1 MVDGRLNKAE
11 GAVGSGVGA
20 PLSAENLREL
30 GEAKRRAK
38 KVRRAAAVAAFSGW
52 SMAVFAALSLMF
64 AILSDWTAWAV
75 GIGLAVIAWN
85 ELRGAGMLRRI
96 EPRGARVL
104 GWNQVALGF
113 LIVGYA
119 GWSLYSAARGNGVS
133 AMLSGGG
140 GSGGGG
146 MAGMIGD
153 PQMEQMV
160 KELATTLTCVVY
172 GSVAVVGVVVPGL
185 TAIYYFT
192 REAIVR
198 RMIAGTPAWAVE
210 AMRAAA

>member
-1 MVDGRLNKAE
+1 MMDGRTNQAG
-11 GAVGSGVGA
+11 GATGGGVAA

-30 GEAKRRAK
+30 GEARRRAK

-52 SMAVFAALSLMF
+52 SMAVFAGLSLLF
-64 AILSDWTAWAV
+64 AFLSDWTAWAV

-113 LIVGYA
+113 LIVAYA

-133 AMLSGGG
+133 ALLSAGAGG
-140 GSGGGG
+140 GSGG

-160 KELATTLTCVVY
+160 RELTTTLTYVVY
-172 GSVAVVGVVVPGL
+172 GSVAVVGVIVPGL

-198 RMIAGTPAWAVE
+198 RMIGGTPAWAID
-210 AMRAAA
+210 ALRAAA